1 MERRIFARCQRYDGI
16 ASPEKAM
23 WICRHCG
30 MAIPIGAADP
40 QEDSEG
46 FYFACPGCEGKNRLT
61 STGEGDDQ
69 GGAGLTQ
76 PDV

>member
-1 MERRIFARCQRYDGI
+1 
-16 ASPEKAM
+16 
-23 WICRHCG
+23 